1 MFYPFL
7 NKEHPDYLDSSVL
20 LNALPRQVLYYYYQG
35 AVKIT
40 DEVYLTLQQ
49 VSFDDSVLS
58 DMARVWLNLIED
70 YLEAESD
77 LQTFVNS
84 PYLKTIG
91 PYYYPETNTR
101 FYFCKQQPE
110 PAQVLTA
117 FDLEV
122 LFNLDQP
129 VIINRELQQYAKGR
143 KTKKTSV
150 ADLIRELD
158 MLILALQEIEQINRH
173 TNYLRKFLDHR
184 YAIVEQEDL
193 LPCEPDEIPDKPVK
207 ESERLDNLI
216 PFSRVRSSLRKKQEQ
231 EGSRYNYDVKVYF
244 IRYREYEKACDRY
257 KRVLEN
263 WSMYQQALYDRCFQ
277 DISEAEAKMQKA
289 HKALDLYNTVL
300 DKSAI
305 HSDYQDIKTLEMFRY
320 FLETGRANDLQ
331 ECINLYEEE
340 RHWQEI
346 KASQERIENTI
357 YFLQNSTEQGLVA
370 NEQLDLLLKGS
381 REP

>member
-1 MFYPFL
+1 
-7 NKEHPDYLDSSVL
+7 
-20 LNALPRQVLYYYYQG
+20 
-35 AVKIT
+35 
-40 DEVYLTLQQ
+40 
-49 VSFDDSVLS
+49 
-58 DMARVWLNLIED
+58 
-70 YLEAESD
+70 
-77 LQTFVNS
+77 
-84 PYLKTIG
+84 
-91 PYYYPETNTR
+91 
-101 FYFCKQQPE
+101 
-110 PAQVLTA
+110 
-117 FDLEV
+117 
-122 LFNLDQP
+122 
-129 VIINRELQQYAKGR
+129 
-143 KTKKTSV
+143 
-150 ADLIRELD
+150 
-158 MLILALQEIEQINRH
+158 MLILALLEIEQINRH

-289 HKALDLYNTVL
+289 QKALDLYNTVL

-320 FLETGRANDLQ
+320 FWKPGVPMTCRN
-331 ECINLYEEE
+331 
-340 RHWQEI
+340 
-346 KASQERIENTI
+346 
-357 YFLQNSTEQGLVA
+357 V
-370 NEQLDLLLKGS
+370 
-381 REP
+381 